1 MKLIP
6 VSALSSW
13 THCPSQ
19 FFVSY
24 VLGVEEPPKGVMIL
38 GLIKHKLHEL
48 MSNGEEKIVT
58 SLKASGNLS
67 EVLQASYIK
76 LLRNIVTSHSNSLRA
91 VNIPLVEAFQK
102 ALPIVR
108 FEAAERASRI
118 LPFLQ
123 QGLTGEGLWHALSPK
138 VKTEFS
144 VQSQK
149 LGLKGRI
156 DRLECYEKA
165 IVPVEL
171 KSGNPPKDGVWDEHR
186 IQAASYALLLEDK
199 FSTSVPEAVV
209 QYVDHNSRRLVV
221 MNPFLREHVVETAA
235 FVRECLENQ
244 AVPKGCNRDGCSACL
259 QLKDEIFVRNQLQKA
274 DRKL

>member
-13 THCPSQ
+13 VHCPSQ

-24 VLGVEEPPKGVMIL
+24 VLEVEEPPKDVMIL

-48 MSNGEEKIVT
+48 MSNEEEKIVL
-58 SLKASGNLS
+58 SLKPSHSPAEIFQS
-67 EVLQASYIK
+67 SYIG
-76 LLRNIVTSHSNSLRA
+76 LLKNIVTSHSNSLRA
-91 VNIPLVEAFQK
+91 VNVPLVEAFQK
-102 ALPIVR
+102 ALPIAK
-108 FEAAERASRI
+108 FEASERASRI
-118 LPFLQ
+118 VPFLQ
-123 QGLTGEGLWHALSPK
+123 KGLIGEDLWHALSPK
-138 VKTEFS
+138 IRTEFS

-156 DRLECYEKA
+156 DRLECYEA
-165 IVPVEL
+165 SVVPVEL
-171 KSGNPPKDGVWDEHR
+171 KSGNPPGEGVWDAHR

-199 FSTSVPEAVV
+199 FNTSVPEAVV

-221 MNPFLREHVVETAA
+221 MNPFLREQVVETASL
-235 FVRECLENQ
+235 VRSCLENQ
-244 AVPKGCNRDGCSACL
+244 AVPKGCGRDNCPACL
-259 QLKDEIFVRNQLQKA
+259 QLKDEEFVQNQLQKA